1 MIKFL
6 FSKPEPE
13 EIRIPFVSIPES
25 LETMRNKLES
35 KRLKQ
40 QILIEKHNRKKE
52 TEFEPLHKLLREFQS
67 IYRGSVAGKS
77 PCYSYGHAEFKISF
91 GSKLEY
97 TFSKGMLFDVYE
109 YTYSSRGGVC
119 RLRLNQHCYAETAEE
134 IMQNFIEMLVQVEDK

>member
-1 MIKFL
+1 MFKFL

-13 EIRIPFVSIPES
+13 PEETRIPFVSIPEA

-35 KRLKQ
+35 ERLKQ
-40 QILIEKHNRKKE
+40 QILIEKRNRKKE

-77 PCYSYGHAEFKISF
+77 PCYSYGDAEFKISF

-97 TFSKGMLFDVYE
+97 AFFKGRHFY
-109 YTYSSRGGVC
+109 Y
-119 RLRLNQHCYAETAEE
+119 
-134 IMQNFIEMLVQVEDK
+134 